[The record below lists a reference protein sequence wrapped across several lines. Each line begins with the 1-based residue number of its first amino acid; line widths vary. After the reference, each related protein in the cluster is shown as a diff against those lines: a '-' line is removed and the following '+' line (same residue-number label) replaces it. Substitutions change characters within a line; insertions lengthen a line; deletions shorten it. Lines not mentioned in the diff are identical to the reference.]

1 MKIKIY
7 DEALAII
14 KYPTTSSLSPRF
26 RAVSFSNKK
35 KRFRRVSIMPS
46 MKNLQIEG
54 NCVTFMYH

>member
-26 RAVSFSNKK
+26 RAVS
-35 KRFRRVSIMPS
+35 IMLS
-46 MKNLQIEG
+46 MKILQIEG
-54 NCVTFMYH
+54 NSVTFMYH